1 MPIAS
6 VTLSD
11 GHGPGERADV
21 DLAPSRSL
29 GARDCG
35 RPDTA
40 VLSRVREWC
49 SLMLGT
55 TTLHGGALMN
65 EGLRIT

>member
-11 GHGPGERADV
+11 GHGPGERAPTSIWR
-21 DLAPSRSL
+21 L
-29 GARDCG
+29 
-35 RPDTA
+35 A
-40 VLSRVREWC
+40 VLSAPVIAGVQIRPFVREWC
-49 SLMLGT
+49 SLMLGR
-55 TTLHGGALMN
+55 TLHGGALMN